1 MGCVPGRYSSS
12 VWFFWAQFKA
22 FVRWYFVWPRCSCRS
37 SSAPAVASATTAVD
51 DERSVCVR
59 LQLSY
64 RISTRSASAFGDAAS
79 VLNLFIFM
87 MTSQSSS

>member
-51 DERSVCVR
+51 DERSVW
-59 LQLSY
+59 
-64 RISTRSASAFGDAAS
+64 
-79 VLNLFIFM
+79 
-87 MTSQSSS
+87 